1 MTTLRRVSHDMSMV
15 YGERHALSADCP
27 CGPDLEVMGEYVGV
41 YYHFLLEDRV
51 SRSQPSTQVVGTVE
65 TQDRETPT
73 IKGAA

>member
-1 MTTLRRVSHDMSMV
+1 MGDRVVHDMSMV

-27 CGPDLEVMGEYVGV
+27 CGPDLDSIGV
-41 YYHFLLEDRV
+41 YYHFPLTDRV

-65 TQDRETPT
+65 TQDRETPS